1 MAVGQ
6 KKGNSVWI
14 DGKARLIAAI
24 VSLKDVD
31 PESWALST
39 SGVFQELIE
48 KARAEIEMGKSL
60 TLEEM
65 RREVSAMR
73 GARSRSVASR
83 PKTNG

>member
-1 MAVGQ
+1 M
-6 KKGNSVWI
+6 KKIELATASRPLSSYADELDDEILVLTAA
-14 DGKARLIAAI
+14 GKPVAAI

-39 SGVFQELIE
+39 SGVFQQLIE

-65 RREVSAMR
+65 RREVLS
-73 GARSRSVASR
+73 
-83 PKTNG
+83 